1 VHIRFGRI
9 GQRLWGSPLFYRRHH
24 SIGIGH
30 KSERRGRR
38 VLGGCN
44 FGVLLPCWDMLFG
57 TADFSTS
64 CHPTGIRDQV
74 EKGQDDG
81 QGFWQQQ
88 RLGLM
93 RLLGRD

>member
-1 VHIRFGRI
+1 LRI
-9 GQRLWGSPLFYRRHH
+9 GFGHIAKRLWVSPRFHRRHH

-30 KSERRGRR
+30 ESERQGQK

-57 TADFSTS
+57 TAEFSPRYD
-64 CHPTGIRDQV
+64 PTGIRDQV
-74 EKGQDDG
+74 EKGRDYG

-88 RLGLM
+88 WRGLLRLA
-93 RLLGRD
+93 RRA